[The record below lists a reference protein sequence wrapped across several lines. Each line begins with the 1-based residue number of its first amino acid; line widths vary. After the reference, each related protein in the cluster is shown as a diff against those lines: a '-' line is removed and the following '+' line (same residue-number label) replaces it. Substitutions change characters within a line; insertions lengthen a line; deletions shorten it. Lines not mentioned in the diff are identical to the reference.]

1 MICRPIRARRIDQR
15 SFHRRASAA
24 HSSLELQNE
33 ARQREELDLPERSRE
48 HAARVHDQM
57 PVANVVSDA
66 FVTRR
71 QRECDDMDALLKS
84 IHRQTSDVGYGQAT
98 CSTQPD

>member
-1 MICRPIRARRIDQR
+1 M
-15 SFHRRASAA
+15 
-24 HSSLELQNE
+24 
-33 ARQREELDLPERSRE
+33 LDLPERSRE